1 MAQAEGNFTEAKL
14 NSTNMRK
21 LVTPAVKQNKKASL

>member
-14 NSTNMRK
+14 NSTNMRQS
-21 LVTPAVKQNKKASL
+21 VTPLAKQNEKARP